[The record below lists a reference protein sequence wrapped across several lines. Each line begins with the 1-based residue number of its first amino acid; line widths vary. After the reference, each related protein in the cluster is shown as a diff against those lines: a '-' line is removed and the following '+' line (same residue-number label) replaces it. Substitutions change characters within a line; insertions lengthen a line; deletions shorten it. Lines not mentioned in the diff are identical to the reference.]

1 MHIRKQYPARDNKTL
16 TEMDFMCNIYAA
28 YMPELPTRNKLQKQE
43 DELLEWRN
51 LFNLFIRFNDNEM
64 PQDRRVIILDN
75 IKMKIRALTNKT
87 D

>member
-1 MHIRKQYPARDNKTL
+1 
-16 TEMDFMCNIYAA
+16 MDFMCHLHNA
-28 YMPELPTRNKLQKQE
+28 YIPELPNRNNKLQEQE

-51 LFNLFIRFNDNEM
+51 LFNLFIRFNTNEM
-64 PQDRRVIILDN
+64 PQDRREIILEN